1 MCPSAVKFVKNHTGH
16 DIKDMEQLTKLS
28 DEVFKIEAEIEKTG
42 KTSDEQIAS
51 AQKLT
56 DQVYAI
62 AKKIGHDKKDIIYMD
77 DHMEAIKDPSKAGSM
92 KEQYVREDDM
102 KGMSVSSGHKRP
114 TDKGAGMTA
123 KGVAAYRRRNPG
135 SKLKTAVTTKPSKLK
150 PGSKAA
156 GRRQAF
162 CARSRSWTG
171 ERGKAARRRWNC

>member
-102 KGMSVSSGHKRP
+102 KGMSVSCLLYTS
-114 TDKGAGMTA
+114 
-123 KGVAAYRRRNPG
+123 
-135 SKLKTAVTTKPSKLK
+135 PS
-150 PGSKAA
+150 P
-156 GRRQAF
+156 RD
-162 CARSRSWTG
+162 
-171 ERGKAARRRWNC
+171 